1 MANINFDATTVA
13 PQAAFEALPAGWYLV
28 AIVGSESKPT
38 KAGTGEYL
46 ELTLEVLEGD
56 YKGRKVFDRLNLDNP
71 NAQAVEISKATLSA
85 ICHAVGVLQPKDST
99 ELHNLPLLAK
109 VSVRDYQG
117 EKQNEV
123 KGYKAQG
130 TNGSAVS
137 ANGNGAAKKPG
148 GAKKKPA
155 WAKRLQRDEA
165 AENGG
170 GGEEEGEK

>member
-1 MANINFDATTVA
+1 MANLNFDATTVK

-28 AIVGSESKPT
+28 AIVGSDDKDN
-38 KAGTGEYL
+38 KARTGKYL
-46 ELTLEVLEGD
+46 ELMLEVLEGD
-56 YKGRKVFDRLNLDNP
+56 YKGRKVFDRLNLEHP
-71 NAQAVEISKATLSA
+71 NQQAVEISKATLSA

-109 VSVRDYQG
+109 VAVRDYQG

-123 KGYKAQG
+123 KGYKPQG
-130 TNGSAVS
+130 TNGSNGS

-165 AENGG
+165 AENGD
-170 GGEEEGEK
+170 GGEEEGEE